1 MNINLE
7 LAVAEFVSAAHWGLL
22 NPHDPNFENDVRGIF
37 MKNMHDEVSLT
48 GKIIE
53 VGDLEHLQNSD
64 LPEPSGMVILI
75 SREHLKQ
82 CPVGFFGKDVRIFL

>member
-7 LAVAEFVSAAHWGLL
+7 IAVAEFVSAAHRGLL

-64 LPEPSGMVILI
+64 MPEPSGMVILI
-75 SREHLKQ
+75 SREQLKQ
-82 CPVGFFGKDVRIFL
+82 CPVGFFEKDVRIFL